1 MVIPNRGQDN
11 RTRSLHATGNTGYSV
26 ARTGGGSMLT
36 IFIVS
41 DAAGETAE
49 RMVRSAALLYAIEM
63 NRLILYNFLAIPVQ
77 RVSG

>member
-1 MVIPNRGQDN
+1 
-11 RTRSLHATGNTGYSV
+11 
-26 ARTGGGSMLT
+26 MLT